1 MNNIEMIKDKASQA
15 EVMTRKVFLA
25 SLGAYGKSVEDTKG
39 RFESLT
45 TGSNKMFA
53 DLVAKGEKLE
63 TEGKSK
69 FAEVQTQISAKADLK
84 SRLKTLRN
92 KLGFNKADSG
102 QKIEALNAK
111 IDSLTATISELTS
124 KSVTKPTSKPTVKA
138 TVKSTAKPVVKV
150 AATK

>member
-1 MNNIEMIKDKASQA
+1 MNNIEMIKDKASQV

-25 SLGAYGKSVEDTKG
+25 GLGAYGKGFEETKG

-45 TGSNKMFA
+45 TESNKMFA

-69 FAEVQTQISAKADLK
+69 FAEVQAKISNKADLK
-84 SRLKTLRN
+84 NRVQDLRT
-92 KLGFNKADSG
+92 KLGLNKTDTD

-111 IDSLTATISELTS
+111 IDSLTTAIAKLAS
-124 KSVTKPTSKPTVKA
+124 KPVTKPT
-138 TVKSTAKPVVKV
+138 VKV
-150 AATK
+150 TSIK

>member
-25 SLGAYGKSVEDTKG
+25 GTGAYGKSFESSKN

-45 TGSNKMFA
+45 TESNKMFT
-53 DLVAKGEKLE
+53 DLVARGEKLE

-69 FAEVQTQISAKADLK
+69 FAEVQTKISAKADLNK
-84 SRLKTLRN
+84 RVEVLRSKFSLN
-92 KLGFNKADSG
+92 PTDADE
-102 QKIEALNAK
+102 KIEALNAK
-111 IDSLTATISELTS
+111 IDLLTAAVAKLS
-124 KSVTKPTSKPTVKA
+124 SKPT
-138 TVKSTAKPVVKV
+138 VKV